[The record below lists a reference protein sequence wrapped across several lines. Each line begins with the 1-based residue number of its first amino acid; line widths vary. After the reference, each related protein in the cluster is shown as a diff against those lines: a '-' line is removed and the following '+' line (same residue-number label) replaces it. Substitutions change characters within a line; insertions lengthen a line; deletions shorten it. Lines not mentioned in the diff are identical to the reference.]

1 MNGILNY
8 NLSLDDM
15 RMILIEELKPKRE
28 LLLDE
33 DLDDESED
41 TKNE

>member
-1 MNGILNY
+1 
-8 NLSLDDM
+8 M

-41 TKNE
+41 AKNE